1 MPGRPSTIDSKA
13 TARARSH
20 SVRVV
25 DDLGLAIVSGRQP
38 EGSLLPGDTEL
49 LERYGVSRTVLR
61 EALKTLSAKGLV
73 QARAR
78 VGTRVRPRS
87 AWNLFDPDVL
97 NWHAESGLRPEFLGH
112 LAEVRMALEPEAA
125 ALAALRRT
133 PEELQTIEGWFERM
147 ADPDIS
153 PEEFVTAD
161 LGFHLAI
168 AAAASNPFFIS
179 ISALIEVVLVAMLRI
194 SSPADDPER
203 LAASVGQHGR
213 ILRAIAEQDQD
224 AARHA
229 MHTVIDDGVANARRV
244 NEMPAAAHVST
255 RSRAAPRAGR
265 A

>member
-1 MPGRPSTIDSKA
+1 VPGRPSTIASKA
-13 TARARSH
+13 TAPARSH
-20 SVRVV
+20 SARVV
-25 DDLGLAIVSGRQP
+25 DHLGLAIVSGRQP

-125 ALAALRRT
+125 SLAALRRT
-133 PEELQTIEGWFERM
+133 PDELETIESWFRRM
-147 ADPDIS
+147 AAPEIS
-153 PEEFVTAD
+153 PEDFVTAD
-161 LGFHLAI
+161 LGFHLSI

-194 SSPADDPER
+194 SSPADDNER
-203 LAASVGQHGR
+203 LADSLEQHRR
-213 ILRAIAEQDQD
+213 IMQAIADQD
-224 AARHA
+224 PEAARHA
-229 MHTVIDDGVANARRV
+229 MHTVIADGVANARRV
-244 NEMPAAAHVST
+244 NEMPAAAQVSP
-255 RSRAAPRAGR
+255 RRRAVPRAGR